1 MRRKNAEEQIIGLA
15 SGFQGQEGG
24 SGIQTKWCSGL
35 LENVFP
41 FRHAM
46 IFLVLYH
53 IYVLVQA
60 DRVVTL

>member
-15 SGFQGQEGG
+15 SDFQGQEGG
-24 SGIQTKWCSGL
+24 SGKQTKRCSGL

-46 IFLVLYH
+46 IFLVLCH
-53 IYVLVQA
+53 MYVLVQS
-60 DRVVTL
+60 DRVVTF